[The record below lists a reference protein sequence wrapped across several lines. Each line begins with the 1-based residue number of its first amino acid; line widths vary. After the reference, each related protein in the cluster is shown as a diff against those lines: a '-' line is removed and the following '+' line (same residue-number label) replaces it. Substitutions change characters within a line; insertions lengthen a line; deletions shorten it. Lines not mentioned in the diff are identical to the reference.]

1 MGYMGFG
8 MQKEVYTRKPKT
20 AFRKV
25 KKLYDQEFKKNG
37 ENYTYKSCDAETL
50 ARIRNK
56 IKRQKDKLA
65 YLQWSVFIILVT
77 VFIGVSWS
85 FFNNQ
90 YYTRKPIAKDTKP
103 YFKAVTYK
111 LSDKRTLKVEY
122 YKFGPKSAET
132 NYKNGLKH
140 QNTESYYQSG
150 EQFRSAA
157 YFYDTLVV
165 EVYFYKNG
173 DTIKRF
179 PTITDDKVYHIK
191 LPLPDSS
198 KIAEFDFYDGKIVQ
212 DSYFEITTK
221 E

>member
-1 MGYMGFG
+1 MRKG
-8 MQKEVYTRKPKT
+8 VYTRKPKT
-20 AFRKV
+20 AFAKV
-25 KKLYDQEFKKNG
+25 KKLYDQEFKKSG
-37 ENYTYKSCDAETL
+37 ENYTYKNCDAETL

-56 IKRQKDKLA
+56 IKRQKNKLV
-65 YLQWSVFIILVT
+65 YLQWSVFIMLVAA
-77 VFIGVSWS
+77 FIVVTYT

-90 YYTRKPIAKDTKP
+90 HYTPKPVVEDTKP

-122 YKFGPKSAET
+122 YKFGPKCAET

-173 DTIKRF
+173 DTIKNF

-191 LPLPDSS
+191 LPLPNSN
-198 KIAEFDFYDGKIVQ
+198 KIAEFDFYDGKIMK
-212 DSYFEITTK
+212 DSYFEAFAK
-221 E
+221 